1 MHNNSTQMHRIKSN
15 QQILII
21 FCLSIAIIVSLASN
35 ANLGLASPENKTLMQ
50 PQGTQNMSTTT
61 NSTLSYWSM
70 EHGQMDLRGAKKFC
84 VSRLVEYFYTALG
97 DCTQYNIASD
107 ITRER
112 MILSN

>member
-35 ANLGLASPENKTLMQ
+35 ANLGSASPENKTLMR

-61 NSTLSYWSM
+61 NSTNIVLVHGAWADGSSWSK
-70 EHGQMDLRGAKKFC
+70 KKFC
-84 VSRLVEYFYTALG
+84 AARLVEYFFQWWQTFIG
-97 DCTQYNIASD
+97 DLN
-107 ITRER
+107 RPF
-112 MILSN
+112 N